1 MPHKV
6 DISSSMIYG
15 SMIPIFKYLGKDRV
29 YDAKLSKEAKRRLR
43 IIDFYYTKANRNAS
57 LTCRHF
63 CISRSYFYKW
73 KNRFNPKYLGTME
86 SLSRRPKHL
95 REVKYSQ
102 SLINLIK
109 EYRKNPDT
117 CCYSAKKLASIFWT
131 EYTNEEYHVSPATIG
146 RIIKRFNY
154 YFHPYITIKRNSL
167 VAKRHWNEYKK
178 RKPAGLKAT
187 GPRQI
192 IEFDMKHFIAHGRK
206 YYLMCAIDQY
216 TKEAVIHATT
226 NCSSKQGKIVLE
238 KAINTFGDKVSI
250 LNDNGSENLGKASE
264 YLEDKR
270 IVQYFAHPYSPK
282 EKGVIERFIGSL
294 DRECLTVH
302 RQDVHSLEDLEY
314 YVNRWLNN
322 YHFMRPHFS
331 LINKQNKHKKKY
343 ILYTP
348 AEFCATMGITIDL
361 RKVSTMC

>member
-1 MPHKV
+1 MA
-6 DISSSMIYG
+6 SS
-15 SMIPIFKYLGKDRV
+15 
-29 YDAKLSKEAKRRLR
+29 
-43 IIDFYYTKANRNAS
+43 
-57 LTCRHF
+57 
-63 CISRSYFYKW
+63 
-73 KNRFNPKYLGTME
+73 
-86 SLSRRPKHL
+86 
-95 REVKYSQ
+95 
-102 SLINLIK
+102 
-109 EYRKNPDT
+109 
-117 CCYSAKKLASIFWT
+117 
-131 EYTNEEYHVSPATIG
+131 
-146 RIIKRFNY
+146 
-154 YFHPYITIKRNSL
+154 
-167 VAKRHWNEYKK
+167 
-178 RKPAGLKAT
+178 
-187 GPRQI
+187 
-192 IEFDMKHFIAHGRK
+192 
-206 YYLMCAIDQY
+206 
-216 TKEAVIHATT
+216 
-226 NCSSKQGKIVLE
+226 
-238 KAINTFGDKVSI
+238 FGDKVSI

-302 RQDVHSLEDLEY
+302 RQDIHSLEDLEY